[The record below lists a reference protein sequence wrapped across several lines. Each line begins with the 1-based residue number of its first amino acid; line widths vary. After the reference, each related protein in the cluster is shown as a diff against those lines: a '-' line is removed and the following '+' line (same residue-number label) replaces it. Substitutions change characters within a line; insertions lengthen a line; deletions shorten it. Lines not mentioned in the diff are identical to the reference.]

1 MGTERENG
9 ERSGRGEKEGGEEEG
24 KGWPKRAGEE
34 REKKGWPQR
43 ADGSWGVEE
52 KKKIIK
58 IIWGNGMAKKRRGE
72 RGSLCVGRSRTG
84 NVAHANFGTGSLCGV
99 TARADL

>member
-34 REKKGWPQR
+34 REKKGWPKR
-43 ADGSWGVEE
+43 AEGSWGRGTR
-52 KKKIIK
+52 KKIIK
-58 IIWGNGMAKKRRGE
+58 NKMGKWDGQKAPRGTWE
-72 RGSLCVGRSRTG
+72 FV
-84 NVAHANFGTGSLCGV
+84 CG
-99 TARADL
+99 AEPNR